1 MISFTTRETKSH
13 DGRRK
18 GRIKGRKK
26 LSFGKV
32 GPKGEIKT
40 SEQEQDRYRGRE
52 EKRGQGEGEE
62 RREEKVSE

>member
-32 GPKGEIKT
+32 GPKVKLKLASKSKIDIEEEKKKEG
-40 SEQEQDRYRGRE
+40 RGRGRRGG
-52 EKRGQGEGEE
+52 KR
-62 RREEKVSE
+62 K

>member
-32 GPKGEIKT
+32 GPKGET
-40 SEQEQDRYRGRE
+40 SKSKIDIEEEKKKEDRGRGRRGG
-52 EKRGQGEGEE
+52 KR
-62 RREEKVSE
+62 K